1 MKESYR
7 FFERAI
13 EKNRLAHLYMLTGPK
28 GSGKTR
34 LALDIAYMIMSGHH
48 GKSDRLKARI
58 HERKAA
64 NLMVIEPEGLQVKK
78 EQILTLQE
86 EFSKTALMEGPR
98 VYCIRHV
105 DRLTKSAANSLLKFM
120 EEPQNENI
128 HGFLLTENVDDVLKT
143 IVSRSQIVKLK
154 SPNEKELEGYLIEQG
169 IEGRLASIAPYV
181 TRDLDEA
188 VELSMDPNFIL
199 LVDFI
204 SGMSEIWDDTKTSMI
219 LHFSENGQFLVQNR
233 EFFKTFLEVL
243 LIYILDLVHDKMNQP
258 IAFAF
263 LREDIHRHSERMSIP
278 QINRMIDR
286 IQDLLKKQAYN
297 INLMLALDM
306 TASILETKE

>member
-1 MKESYR
+1 MNDAYR
-7 FFERAI
+7 FFERTIA
-13 EKNRLAHLYMLTGPK
+13 KDRLAHLYMLTGPK
-28 GSGKTR
+28 GSGKTK
-34 LALDIAYMIMSGHH
+34 LALDIAYMIMSRYQ
-48 GKSDRLKARI
+48 GKSDRLKTRI
-58 HERKAA
+58 HERKAQ

-78 EQILTLQE
+78 EQILALQE
-86 EFSKTALMEGPR
+86 EFSKTALIAGPR
-98 VYCIRHV
+98 IYCIKHV

-120 EEPQNENI
+120 EEPQNENV
-128 HGFLLTENVDDVLKT
+128 HGFLLTENVDDVLRT

-169 IEGRLASIAPYV
+169 IEERLASITPYV

-188 VELSMDPNFIL
+188 IELSTDPNFIL
-199 LVDFI
+199 LVDF
-204 SGMSEIWDDTKTSMI
+204 MSKMSAIWDDTDTSMI
-219 LHFSENGQFLVQNR
+219 LHFSENGQFLVQDR
-233 EFFKTFLEVL
+233 AFFKTFLEVL
-243 LIYILDLVHDKMNQP
+243 LIYILDLVHAKMNQP

-263 LREDIHRHSERMSIP
+263 LREDIHRHSERMSVL

-286 IQDLLKKQAYN
+286 IQDLLKKQVYN